1 MTHHNLAIILSQ
13 DYVEVKHVTQPKE
26 PSKRRIRERSRELR
40 GKIARMDFVASGTL
54 HTRTKTCGKKNCK
67 CATDPEERHGPY
79 HEWSRRK
86 GGKLQHKIVNASQ
99 ADLLKRAI
107 ANSRE
112 IQALLAQ
119 WEDETAQE
127 ILNPESEDNSK

>member
-1 MTHHNLAIILSQ
+1 MNRPT
-13 DYVEVKHVTQPKE
+13 K
-26 PSKRRIRERSRELR
+26 PSKRRIKERTRELKR
-40 GKIARMDFVASGTL
+40 KIARMDFVVSGTL
-54 HTRTKTCGKKNCK
+54 HTRTKVCGRKNCK

-107 ANSRE
+107 ANYRE

-127 ILNPESEDNSK
+127 ILNPESDDNSK